1 MKSARIVAGGGATE
15 LEVARVLK
23 DYSLTI
29 EGKTQMIVAAYA
41 KARARSVLCVHACVC
56 VRCARDRSC
65 CLVQAMEMIPRQ
77 LAENAG
83 FDAMDIL
90 NQLRHKHARAG

>member
-1 MKSARIVAGGGATE
+1 
-15 LEVARVLK
+15 
-23 DYSLTI
+23 
-29 EGKTQMIVAAYA
+29 
-41 KARARSVLCVHACVC
+41 
-56 VRCARDRSC
+56 
-65 CLVQAMEMIPRQ
+65 MEMIPRQ